1 MHSFAMGLRAKL
13 TLVFAAILILA
24 VAAISSLEF
33 ERAVRTTVSNLG
45 DLGNS
50 LINQTFEQMRAAL
63 GQFHGDPTQ
72 ILRNDDAIAVSLKSA
87 QAFTKGVMYAR
98 IEAPDG
104 TVIVG
109 TPVTTDDPS
118 TGVRPFDELVAESD
132 AWWPLS
138 RLKPLWRGSI
148 YEISRPVE
156 MNGRPFAVIRVGLST
171 ALIEQELR
179 SSFKAIAT
187 IALVGLILA
196 AIGGVVAGA
205 FMLRPVAEIA
215 SSVEEL
221 AAGHGEVRLSL
232 PAHDEFGTL
241 AEKFNQ
247 LSRRIRTDRAQWETE
262 RGQFFNIFRSIT
274 DALLLL
280 DARGHV
286 LFANAEAQGK
296 LGLPA
301 GGLSDGK
308 PLNLLLGKDHPLTR
322 MVESAYIVGSEVRD
336 VAVELG
342 SGASAVRVLVS
353 IFSLGRGP
361 EPPGLILIVRD
372 LDPVRELEHVVD
384 YSGRLARLG
393 GLISGVAHQIR
404 NPLNAMNLQLE
415 LLNDDAGNGKPVHE
429 RVLKVRNEIA
439 RLDEAIS
446 ALLRFMRPEEL
457 KLGEVDVPELLR
469 EVGREIE
476 RPGITVAFELDP
488 VASTITADRGL
499 LGEALRNLAKNAV
512 EAMPEGGEL
521 EFRTRLSA
529 DGFVE
534 ISIKDQGHGI
544 PPEHLQNIF
553 QLYFTT
559 KEKGSGLGL
568 PLALRAVD
576 LHYGTVDVQS
586 KVGAGTSVKIK
597 LPVGDMLVQQ
607 LPAGTSL
614 Q

>member
-1 MHSFAMGLRAKL
+1 MHAFAMGLRGKL
-13 TLVFAAILILA
+13 ALVFAAFLILA
-24 VAAISSLEF
+24 VVAISALEF
-33 ERAVRTTVSNLG
+33 ERTVRSTVSNLG
-45 DLGNS
+45 DSGNS

-63 GQFHGDPTQ
+63 GQLHGDPTQ
-72 ILRNDDAIAVSLKSA
+72 ILRNDDAISVSLKSA
-87 QAFTKGVMYAR
+87 QAFTKGVVYAR
-98 IEAPDG
+98 IEAPDAS
-104 TVIVG
+104 VIVG
-109 TPVTTDDPS
+109 TPVTAADPS
-118 TGVRPFDELVAESD
+118 AEVRGFDELMAD
-132 AWWPLS
+132 TNAWWPLS
-138 RLKPLWRGSI
+138 QFRPLWGGRI

-156 MNGRPFAVIRVGLST
+156 LNGKPFAVIRVGLST
-171 ALIEQELR
+171 ALIEQELLT
-179 SSFKAIAT
+179 SFKGIAT
-187 IALVGLILA
+187 IALIGIVLA
-196 AIGGVVAGA
+196 SIGGVVAGA
-205 FMLRPVAEIA
+205 FLLRPVAEIA
-215 SSVEEL
+215 SGVEEL
-221 AAGHGEVRLSL
+221 ATGREVRLSL

-247 LSRRIRTDRAQWETE
+247 LSHRIRSDRAQWETE

-274 DALLLL
+274 DAVLLL
-280 DARGHV
+280 DARGHI

-342 SGASAVRVLVS
+342 SGASAIRVLVS

-361 EPPGLILIVRD
+361 EPPGLIVIVRD

-415 LLNDDAGNGKPVHE
+415 LLNEDANQGKPVHE

-457 KLGEVDVPELLR
+457 KLGEVDVPELLH
-469 EVGREIE
+469 EVGREVE
-476 RPGITVAFELDP
+476 RPGITVSYDLDP
-488 VASTITADRGL
+488 LASTLTADQGL
-499 LGEALRNLAKNAV
+499 LGEALRNVAKNAV
-512 EAMPEGGEL
+512 EAMPEGGEI
-521 EFRTRLSA
+521 EFRTRLSN

-534 ISIKDQGHGI
+534 ISVQDRGPGI
-544 PPEHLQNIF
+544 PPEHLRNIF

-586 KVGAGTSVKIK
+586 KAGVGTTVKIK

-607 LPAGTSL
+607 LPTGTSL